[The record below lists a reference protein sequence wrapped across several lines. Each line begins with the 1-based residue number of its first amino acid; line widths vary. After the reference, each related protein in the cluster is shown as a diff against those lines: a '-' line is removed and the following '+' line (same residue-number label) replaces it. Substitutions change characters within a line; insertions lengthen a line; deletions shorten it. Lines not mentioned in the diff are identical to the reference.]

1 MVNSAAKKLEKELIE
16 IVEVPKDDINW
27 STVSLSDVLNKGKR
41 LEASVFDVESKHIR
55 DVLKN
60 GKYPLVQ
67 LDGKDGLIEESFYPG
82 RFKRIYCE
90 KQDGIAFYLPSQ
102 MTDIYPEPTKWISK
116 LTNVSIDDLK
126 LKNNTLLLTRSGT
139 IGNVTIVSKTLEN
152 KVFSDDVIRT
162 SFINKEDLG
171 YVYTFLKSEYGS
183 NILKTNSYGSV
194 ITHIEPEHFKEM
206 LIPDAP
212 YSLKKK
218 IHDLVIESY
227 SSRDESNKLIDEA
240 TKIMIDELEL
250 PPIEELKKEAFSYS
264 KDINSFSTKLSDLD
278 GRLEGSYHI
287 PLIDVIEKYM
297 SKHADLRYLDDKALV
312 KDIILPGRFTRIYVT
327 KEHGV
332 PFIGGKDLFQLKSET
347 GKYLSKKAHKNRLE
361 KELLIKENSIILP
374 SRGTLGSVMMAM
386 PHQIG
391 KYAISDN
398 LIQMQCEKD
407 YVGYIYIFLNSIY
420 GEKLIYRQKYGGV
433 VNAIEPIQLK
443 KVSVPFLKDVKKIEQ
458 INNIAFKANELRYQA
473 YKQEQEA
480 INIMNKE
487 VLGL

>member
-1 MVNSAAKKLEKELIE
+1 MVNSAARKLEKELIE
-16 IVEVPKDDINW
+16 VVEVPKDDINW

-162 SFINKEDLG
+162 SFKNEEDLG
-171 YVYTFLKSEYGS
+171 YVYAFLKSEYGS

-218 IHDLVIESY
+218 IHDLIIQSY
-227 SSRDESNKLIDEA
+227 NNRDESNRLIDEA
-240 TKIMIDELEL
+240 TKILIDELEL
-250 PPIEELKKEAFSYS
+250 PSIEELKKEAFSYS
-264 KDINSFSTKLSDLD
+264 KDINSFSTKLSNLN
-278 GRLEGSYHI
+278 GRLEGNYHL
-287 PLIDVIEKYM
+287 PLVEVIEKHS
-297 SKHADLRYLDDKALV
+297 SKKASLIKLNSEDIV
-312 KDIILPGRFTRIYVT
+312 EKIILAGVFKRNYVQ
-327 KEHGV
+327 KGHGY
-332 PFIGGKDLFQLKSET
+332 PFLGGKEITQLCPET
-347 GKYLSKKAHKNRLE
+347 DKYLSKITHKKRYD
-361 KELLIKENSIILP
+361 KELKVKENWILVTDRGTIGKTVLAPKQMDGMAVSQNVLKIVPKMYSGYLYCFLNSEYGQLLIKRQSY
-374 SRGTLGSVMMAM
+374 GSVVNMIDDICMGNIKIPM
-386 PHQIG
+386 LSNKDKLNEIDNMVLESNKL
-391 KYAISDN
+391 KYI
-398 LIQMQCEKD
+398 
-407 YVGYIYIFLNSIY
+407 
-420 GEKLIYRQKYGGV
+420 
-433 VNAIEPIQLK
+433 
-443 KVSVPFLKDVKKIEQ
+443 
-458 INNIAFKANELRYQA
+458 A
-473 YKQEQEA
+473 YKKEQEA

>member
-1 MVNSAAKKLEKELIE
+1 MVNSAARKLEKELIE

-27 STVSLSDVLNKGKR
+27 SSVSLSDVLNKGKR
-41 LEASVFDVESKHIR
+41 LEASRFNIEKNRYEEI
-55 DVLKN
+55 LKRN
-60 GKYPLVQ
+60 KYPL
-67 LDGKDGLIEESFYPG
+67 I
-82 RFKRIYCE
+82 
-90 KQDGIAFYLPSQ
+90 
-102 MTDIYPEPTKWISK
+102 
-116 LTNVSIDDLK
+116 
-126 LKNNTLLLTRSGT
+126 TLLNEKYVDDCYNGTRTKREYISPNNKNAVMFLGGSEILDVYPKTEKYLDYTNSKYESYKVKKNDILLTCSGT
-139 IGNVTIVSKTLEN
+139 LGKISLVTDRIKNSLI
-152 KVFSDDVIRT
+152 SQHVIKIRL
-162 SFINKEDLG
+162 KELQG
-171 YVYTFLKSEYGS
+171 YLYAFLKTDLAQCLIKSNKYGS
-183 NILKTNSYGSV
+183 LVS
-194 ITHIEPEHFKEM
+194 HIEPEHLNEI

-212 YSLKKK
+212 YSIKKK
-218 IHDLVIESY
+218 IHDLVIQSY
-227 SSRDESNKLIDEA
+227 SNRDESNKLIDEA
-240 TKIMIDELEL
+240 TKIMIEELDL
-250 PPIEELKKEAFSYS
+250 PSIEELNKEAFSYS
-264 KDINSFSTKLSDLD
+264 QDINSFSTKLSGLD

-287 PLIDVIEKYM
+287 PLIDVIEKHM
-297 SKHADLRYLDDKALV
+297 SKHANLRYLDDKALV

-332 PFIGGKDLFQLKSET
+332 PFIGGKDLFQLKSAT
-347 GKYLSKKAHKNRLE
+347 GKYLSKKSHKNRLE

-398 LIQMQCEKD
+398 LIQMECEKD
-407 YVGYIYIFLNSIY
+407 YIGYIYIFLNSIY

-443 KVSVPFLKDVKKIEQ
+443 KVSVPFLKDVQKIEL
-458 INNIAFKANELRYQA
+458 INNLAFKANELRYQA

>member
-1 MVNSAAKKLEKELIE
+1 MVNSAARKLEKELIE
-16 IVEVPKDDINW
+16 VVEVPKDDINW

-67 LDGKDGLIEESFYPG
+67 LEGKDGLIEESFYPG

-90 KQDGIAFYLPSQ
+90 KEDGIAFYLPSQ

-139 IGNVTIVSKTLEN
+139 VGNVTIVSKTLEN

-162 SFINKEDLG
+162 SFKNEEDLG
-171 YVYTFLKSEYGS
+171 YVYAFLKSEYGS

-218 IHDLVIESY
+218 IHDLIIQSY
-227 SSRDESNKLIDEA
+227 SNRDESNKLIDEA

-264 KDINSFSTKLSDLD
+264 KDINSFSTKLSNIN
-278 GRLEGSYHI
+278 GRLEGNYHL
-287 PLIDVIEKYM
+287 PLVEVIEKY
-297 SKHADLRYLDDKALV
+297 SIKNADLIKLNNEAIVDK
-312 KDIILPGRFTRIYVT
+312 IILAGVFKRNYVQ
-327 KEHGV
+327 KGHGY
-332 PFIGGKDLFQLKSET
+332 PFLGGKEITQLCPET
-347 GKYLSKKAHKNRLE
+347 DKYLSKITHKKRYD
-361 KELLIKENSIILP
+361 KELKVKENWILVTDRGTIGKTVLVPKQMDGMAVSQNVLKIVPKMYSGYLFCFLNSEYGQLLIKRQSY
-374 SRGTLGSVMMAM
+374 GSVVNMIDDICMGNIKIPM
-386 PHQIG
+386 LSNKDKLSEI
-391 KYAISDN
+391 DN
-398 LIQMQCEKD
+398 MVLESNK
-407 YVGYIYIFLNSIY
+407 
-420 GEKLIYRQKYGGV
+420 
-433 VNAIEPIQLK
+433 
-443 KVSVPFLKDVKKIEQ
+443 
-458 INNIAFKANELRYQA
+458 LRYIA
-473 YKQEQEA
+473 YKKEQEA

>member
-16 IVEVPKDDINW
+16 IVEMPKDDINW
-27 STVSLSDVLNKGKR
+27 SSVSLSDILTRDKR
-41 LEASVFDVESKHIR
+41 LEASTFNIDRNHALQLLNNSKYEVITLGTDNIGFNDCYYGPR
-55 DVLKN
+55 A
-60 GKYPLVQ
+60 
-67 LDGKDGLIEESFYPG
+67 
-82 RFKRIYCE
+82 KRN
-90 KQDGIAFYLPSQ
+90 YLSDIDSTSIGFLGSSE
-102 MTDIYPEPTKWISK
+102 MLDIYPRPIKYVSPDNPMVKQLSLSEEIILIS
-116 LTNVSIDDLK
+116 
-126 LKNNTLLLTRSGT
+126 RSGT
-139 IGNVTIVSKTLEN
+139 IGNVTFVNKSLAKYLVSEHAIRL
-152 KVFSDDVIRT
+152 VIDK
-162 SFINKEDLG
+162 FPG
-171 YVYTFLKSEYGS
+171 YVYAY
-183 NILKTNSYGSV
+183 LKTDIAQNLLHAEKFGSV
-194 ITHIEPEHFKEM
+194 ILEIEPEALKNM
-206 LIPDAP
+206 PIPNPPDMI
-212 YSLKKK
+212 KKK
-218 IHDLVIESY
+218 IHDLILQSY
-227 SSRDESNKLIDEA
+227 AKRDESNKLIDEA

-287 PLIDVIEKYM
+287 PVIDVIEKYM

-347 GKYLSKKAHKNRLE
+347 GKYLSKKTHKNRLE

-386 PHQIG
+386 SHQIG

>member
-1 MVNSAAKKLEKELIE
+1 MVNSAARKLDKELIE

-27 STVSLSDVLNKGKR
+27 SSVSLSDVLNRGKR
-41 LEASVFDVESKHIR
+41 LEASRFNIEKIR
-55 DVLKN
+55 YEEILKSN
-60 GKYPLVQ
+60 KYPL
-67 LDGKDGLIEESFYPG
+67 I
-82 RFKRIYCE
+82 
-90 KQDGIAFYLPSQ
+90 
-102 MTDIYPEPTKWISK
+102 
-116 LTNVSIDDLK
+116 
-126 LKNNTLLLTRSGT
+126 TLLNEEYVVDCYNGSRTKREYISPNNKNAVMFLGGSEILDVYPKTEKYLDYTNSKYESYKVKKNDILLTCSGT
-139 IGNVTIVSKTLEN
+139 LGKISLVSDSIKNSLI
-152 KVFSDDVIRT
+152 SQHVIKIRL
-162 SFINKEDLG
+162 KELQG
-171 YVYTFLKSEYGS
+171 YLYAFLKTDLAQCLIKSNKYGS
-183 NILKTNSYGSV
+183 LVS
-194 ITHIEPEHFKEM
+194 HIEPEHLKEI
-206 LIPDAP
+206 LIPNPPIAI
-212 YSLKKK
+212 KKK
-218 IHDLVIESY
+218 IHDLVMESY

-250 PPIEELKKEAFSYS
+250 PSIEDLMKEAFSYS

-287 PLIDVIEKYM
+287 PLIDVIEKHV
-297 SKHADLRYLDDKALV
+297 SKHANLRYLDDKALV
-312 KDIILPGRFTRIYVT
+312 KDIILPGRFTRVYVT

-443 KVSVPFLKDVKKIEQ
+443 KVSVPFLKDVKKIEL
-458 INNIAFKANELRYQA
+458 INNLAFKANELRYQA

>member
-1 MVNSAAKKLEKELIE
+1 MVNSAARKLEKELIE

-27 STVSLSDVLNKGKR
+27 SSVSLSDILTRDKR
-41 LEASVFDVESKHIR
+41 LEASTFNIDRDHALQLLNNSKYEVINLGTDNIGFNDCYYGPR
-55 DVLKN
+55 
-60 GKYPLVQ
+60 
-67 LDGKDGLIEESFYPG
+67 S
-82 RFKRIYCE
+82 KRN
-90 KQDGIAFYLPSQ
+90 YLSDIDSTSIGFLGSSE
-102 MTDIYPEPTKWISK
+102 MLDIYPKQIKYVSPDNPMVKQLSLSEEIILIS
-116 LTNVSIDDLK
+116 
-126 LKNNTLLLTRSGT
+126 RSGT
-139 IGNVTIVSKTLEN
+139 IGNVTFVNKSLAKYLVSEHA
-152 KVFSDDVIRT
+152 IRLIIDK
-162 SFINKEDLG
+162 FPG
-171 YVYTFLKSEYGS
+171 YVYTY
-183 NILKTNSYGSV
+183 LKTDVAQNLLHAEKFGSV
-194 ITHIEPEHFKEM
+194 ILEIEPEALKNM
-206 LIPDAP
+206 PIPNPPDMI
-212 YSLKKK
+212 KKK
-218 IHDLVIESY
+218 VHNLVIQSY

-287 PLIDVIEKYM
+287 PLIDVIEKHM